1 MKTASWRCRRGTSF
15 AEKFPTRYRWPFDAS
30 FSTLENDRVRLSF
43 TRSTRGAAFR
53 IAEPSLRRN
62 RCMRFRRTET
72 ACPSLQKTKA
82 EQPAFHAVDS
92 RTRRFS
98 RHGFQ
103 PHRNRRLDGS
113 VSAGRAVKHAETIRP
128 LNSLTAC
135 NADTADMNSY
145 GNPSSRHC
153 GARDGDFASPAR
165 TNRPARIPISE
176 NIPPAVFSASPL
188 LRHDDRRA
196 ALSPLLFASRMA
208 VRKLYAAFDCFWCR
222 MCYNVGNR
230 TRVLAWR
237 KPTWTLWK
245 S

>member
-15 AEKFPTRYRWPFDAS
+15 AEKFPTRYRWPVDAS

-62 RCMRFRRTET
+62 RCMRFKRTET
-72 ACPSLQKTKA
+72 ACPSLQNTKA

-113 VSAGRAVKHAETIRP
+113 ASAGRAVKHSKTVKP
-128 LNSLTAC
+128 LNSLTACNTLRKSPSSIQNAC
-135 NADTADMNSY
+135 NADTADMNAY
-145 GNPSSRHC
+145 GNPPSRHC
-153 GARDGDFASPAR
+153 GARDGNFASPAR

-176 NIPPAVFSASPL
+176 NISPAISSARL
-188 LRHDDRRA
+188 LP
-196 ALSPLLFASRMA
+196 SQ
-208 VRKLYAAFDCFWCR
+208 
-222 MCYNVGNR
+222 
-230 TRVLAWR
+230 
-237 KPTWTLWK
+237 
-245 S
+245 

>member
-1 MKTASWRCRRGTSF
+1 MKTASWRCRRGASF
-15 AEKFPTRYRWPFDAS
+15 AEKFPTRYRRPVDAS

-43 TRSTRGAAFR
+43 TRSTRGAAF
-53 IAEPSLRRN
+53 
-62 RCMRFRRTET
+62 
-72 ACPSLQKTKA
+72 
-82 EQPAFHAVDS
+82 
-92 RTRRFS
+92 
-98 RHGFQ
+98 Q
-103 PHRNRRLDGS
+103 PHRNRRLDDS
-113 VSAGRAVKHAETIRP
+113 ASAGRAVKHAKTVKP

-135 NADTADMNSY
+135 NADTADTNFYSY
-145 GNPSSRHC
+145 GNPPSRHC

-188 LRHDDRRA
+188 LPHDDRRA
-196 ALSPLLFASRMA
+196 ALSPLLFASRMT

-230 TRVLAWR
+230 TRVLTWR